1 MTLPPPQENQN
12 YVSISPFAAGHIT
25 LPEYIF
31 YAPSDPTAR
40 VLVPSLSFLIQHR
53 NASLSGC
60 GKGKPFRM
68 LFDLGVRAE
77 PTRYVPVLQEHIKS
91 RSPIHHRPSARDNLV
106 SAGFKADD
114 IDAIAISHVHWDHHG
129 DPEDFPNSTFLLGP
143 GAQKVLSD
151 GLPGTGNHS
160 VFDPNL
166 YRDSNVVE
174 FSPLPESANTCDDS
188 HDGYSNAAASNNVSY
203 TNNSHMEPNQ
213 TIHTNGHISGFADG
227 ADSVMHINEA
237 NSSSSSSSSSSSI
250 HAHTQPWKPLGPFP
264 HTLDLLGDNSIYIVS
279 APGHLPGH
287 INLLCRTSPT
297 KWVYLGGDTFHDRGM
312 LTGEKWIT
320 TYPDESG
327 DGRTCCI
334 HVDRAAAQGS
344 LERVGELVRGA
355 EEGRAYE
362 VETVVAH
369 DVVWWGENGHR
380 ALPNRL

>member
-1 MTLPPPQENQN
+1 MALPAPQENQN
-12 YVSISPFAAGHIT
+12 YVSISAFAAGHIT

-31 YAPSDPTAR
+31 YAPSDPTAK
-40 VLVPSLSFLIQHR
+40 VLVPSLSFLIQHPK
-53 NASLSGC
+53 ASLFGC
-60 GKGKPFRM
+60 GKGKTFRM

-77 PTRYVPVLQEHIKS
+77 PTRYVPVLQKHIKS
-91 RSPIHHRPSARDNLV
+91 RSPIHHRPSALDNLT
-106 SAGFKADD
+106 SAGLKASD

-143 GAQKVLSD
+143 GAKEVLRD

-166 YRDSNVVE
+166 YKDRKVVE
-174 FSPLPESANTCDDS
+174 FKPLTERAHNCDP
-188 HDGYSNAAASNNVSY
+188 HDGYCASNAASTGVSY
-203 TNNSHMEPNQ
+203 ANSHMEANQ

-227 ADSVMHINEA
+227 ADGVTHVNGEVTSDSELQA
-237 NSSSSSSSSSSSI
+237 DSLD
-250 HAHTQPWKPLGPFP
+250 WKPLGPFP
-264 HTLDLLGDNSIYIVS
+264 HTLDLVGDGSLYVVS

-287 INLLCRTSPT
+287 INLLCRVSPN

-327 DGRTCCI
+327 NGRSCCI
-334 HVDRAAAQGS
+334 HIDKEAAQRS

-355 EEGRAYE
+355 EGSGYQ

-369 DVVWWGENGHR
+369 DVVWWRENQHR
-380 ALPNRL
+380 LFPNTL